1 MVLARC
7 DACHTRPQSKFN
19 TLFLA
24 WFNGEGERLARK
36 LRLCNDCFNEHVG
49 AYALPIDVQERLHC
63 PSCHIDTE
71 DDYDAVYG
79 NLYMPG
85 YEPEQI
91 EMPFC
96 SSCHVT
102 FIGWA
107 MQHGVPLEDRRRA
120 ETGPTTHP
128 SGLEV
133 LRSMGIRPRV
143 R

>member
-1 MVLARC
+1 MVLVRC

-24 WFNGEGERLARK
+24 WFTPEGARTARK
-36 LRLCNDCFNEHVG
+36 LRLCNSCFNEHVSP
-49 AYALPIDVQERLHC
+49 YALPVDVEERLHC

-71 DDYDAVYG
+71 DDYEAVYG

-96 SSCHVT
+96 PSCKNVFT
-102 FIGWA
+102 AWA
-107 MQHGVPLEDRRRA
+107 GSHGVSLEDRRRA
-120 ETGPTTHP
+120 ESGPSTHP

-133 LRSMGIRPRV
+133 LRSMGIQPRV